1 MPNSDGKIDFAFDA
15 SDSLNMAAVPT
26 TAKRAPK
33 RSKPRKKPAAKASRR
48 PLSHAE
54 LLKLAAKHRPPQS
67 WYDED
72 FTSLRTPKRA

>member
-1 MPNSDGKIDFAFDA
+1 
-15 SDSLNMAAVPT
+15 MATVQT

-33 RSKPRKKPAAKASRR
+33 ATKPRKKPAAKRPSR
-48 PLSHAE
+48 PLSHAQ